1 MSNTV
6 LQKGILASNYYS
18 FDGLISY
25 FHIRNTTGPFTGAV
39 SLICSIPMYMKKKQ
53 LFSLFMLSCLSLL
66 LSCSQGNK
74 ALVDNNPKTA
84 KLKLQP
90 GFKAEHLYSPSD
102 NEQGSWVSMCFD
114 DKDRMLASD
123 QYGGIYRISIPDLTG
138 SDSLI
143 VEKIQLENDTLNFG
157 ASQGL
162 LYAFNSLYVMVNNRS
177 SDDVPKSSGL
187 YRMQDTDGN
196 DLYDKLT
203 LLKQFEGAGEHGPHS
218 IKLSPDG
225 QSLYLIAGNH
235 TDIPEMDS
243 YRLPK
248 TWEYDNLFPEIK
260 DPRGHANSRK
270 EPGGWIAKID
280 PEGKNWELVSAGY
293 RNAFD
298 MAFNDVGELFVYDAD
313 MEWDFGTPWY
323 RPTRICHATSG
334 SEFGWRTGDGKW
346 SADFPDNLSP
356 VINIGQGSPTN
367 LLYLKGSNFPEK
379 YQQSLLA
386 FDWSFGIMHAIHL
399 NPEGASYTAER
410 EEFISGVPLPLTDGA
425 IGPDGN
431 LYFLTGGRRIESD
444 LYRISYDGKN
454 DLEAMETSEITEELA
469 LRRALESLHKEP
481 SEGAIEKAWPNLK
494 HPDRFVRY
502 AARIVLEH
510 QSLADWKIKALE
522 ETDAVT
528 LTQAMIAMSR
538 MGDKTLKEDI
548 INALASIEMS
558 ELSESEQV
566 DVLRAYELVF
576 ARMGKTSN
584 ITILTSLESQYPSK
598 SYKVNK
604 QLSKLLVFLDSPEV
618 AGKTMAMIQ
627 KGFDTIGLDETAT
640 ASSDLILR
648 NPQYG
653 LDIAK
658 MLEKVPPIQ
667 ETFFAMT
674 LSQAKKGWTSE
685 LYDDYFSWYKNAF
698 GYKGGNSYVGFID
711 KARNIAL
718 DNVPKTKREVYNL
731 LSGAELLSGNGNN
744 LVMDQYPEG
753 PGRNWDLADAE
764 IHFEEP
770 LAHRD
775 FEKGKSWYATSTC
788 NVCHSINGEGGNIGP
803 DLTNIG
809 TRFTN
814 NDLLEAILEP
824 SKTISDQYA
833 ATEFQLNNGESIIA
847 KIVSQDNA
855 VYSVSQNPYDPNTLV
870 EIKKSDVKNQQYSK
884 ISMMLPG
891 LVNSLNEEELKDLV
905 AFVMSG
911 GKSENEVFN

>member
-1 MSNTV
+1 
-6 LQKGILASNYYS
+6 
-18 FDGLISY
+18 
-25 FHIRNTTGPFTGAV
+25 
-39 SLICSIPMYMKKKQ
+39 MKKIQ
-53 LFSLFMLSCLSLL
+53 ILSLL
-66 LSCSQGNK
+66 GLCCVTLLFSCSPETSNK
-74 ALVDNNPKTA
+74 IDDNPKTS

-90 GFKAEHLYSPSD
+90 GFKAEHLYSPSE

-114 DKDRMLASD
+114 DKGRMLASD
-123 QYGGIYRISIPDLTG
+123 QYGGIYRISIPELTS

-143 VEKIQLENDTLNFG
+143 VEKVLLENDSLNFG

-162 LYAFNSLYVMVNNRS
+162 LYAFNSLYVMVNHRG
-177 SDDVPKSSGL
+177 SDDLPKSSGL

-196 DLYDKLT
+196 DAYDKLT
-203 LLKQFEGAGEHGPHS
+203 LLKQFKGAGEHGPHS

-225 QSLYLIAGNH
+225 KSLYLIAGNH

-248 TWEYDNLFPEIK
+248 TWAYDNLFPEIK

-270 EPGGWIAKID
+270 EPGGWVAKID
-280 PEGKNWELVSAGY
+280 PEGENWELVSAGY

-298 MAFNDVGELFVYDAD
+298 MAFNDIGELFVYDAD

-334 SEFGWRTGDGKW
+334 SEFGWRTGNGKW

-399 NPEGASYTAER
+399 KPEGASYTGER
-410 EEFISGVPLPLTDGA
+410 EEFLSGVPLPLTDGA

-454 DLEAMETSEITEELA
+454 NLDEMETSEITEEMA
-469 LRRALESLHKEP
+469 IRRELENQHLNAGP
-481 SEGAIEKAWPNLK
+481 DAIEKAWPHLS
-494 HPDRFVRY
+494 HPDKFVRY
-502 AARIVLEH
+502 AARIVLENLPLNSWKSKAFEEH
-510 QSLADWKIKALE
+510 DALA
-522 ETDAVT
+522 T
-528 LTQAMIAMSR
+528 TQAMIAIAR
-538 MGDKTLKEDI
+538 MGDKSLKEDI
-548 INALASIEMS
+548 LSSLSNIEMS
-558 ELSESEQV
+558 ELSESDKV
-566 DVLRAYELVF
+566 DLLRAYELVF
-576 ARMGKTSN
+576 SRLGNTNNAS
-584 ITILTSLESQYPSK
+584 ILNNLESQYPSD

-604 QLSKLLVFLDSPEV
+604 QLSKLLVFLGSPEV
-618 AGKTMAMIQ
+618 VGKTMTMIE

-674 LSQAKKGWTSE
+674 LSQAKNGWTPE
-685 LYDDYFSWYKNAF
+685 LYEKYFSWYKKAF
-698 GYKGGNSYVGFID
+698 GFKGGNSYVGFID

-718 DNVPKTKREVYNL
+718 DNVPKSKREAYDI

-744 LVMDQYPEG
+744 LAMDQYPDG
-753 PGRNWDLADAE
+753 PRRNWTLDEAKTF
-764 IHFEEP
+764 FEKP

-775 FEKGKSWYATSTC
+775 FEKGKSWYSASTC
-788 NVCHSINGEGGNIGP
+788 NICHSINGDGGNIGP

-824 SKTISDQYA
+824 SNTISDQYA
-833 ATEFQLNNGESIIA
+833 ATEFQLKNGESIIA
-847 KIVSQDNA
+847 KIVNQDDA
-855 VYSVSQNPYDPNTLV
+855 VYSVSQNPYDPNTLM
-870 EIKKSDVKNQQYSK
+870 EIKKSDVKSQQYSK
-884 ISMMLPG
+884 ISMMLPR

-905 AFVMSG
+905 AFIMAG
-911 GKSENEVFN
+911 GKSENEIFQ